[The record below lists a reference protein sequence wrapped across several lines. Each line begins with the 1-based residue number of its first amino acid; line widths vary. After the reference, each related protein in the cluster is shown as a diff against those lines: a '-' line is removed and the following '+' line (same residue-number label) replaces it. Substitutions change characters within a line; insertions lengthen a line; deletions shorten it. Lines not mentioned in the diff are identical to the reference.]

1 MTRQGIRRAAVAA
14 AVAVGVALAGCGGD
28 DAPSRQ
34 EFVAQANQVCER
46 HHARISQAA
55 SRVLAGGRLPSP
67 REFGRLARETIIPE
81 YTAQIEEL
89 RAVEPSEGEA
99 EEFRAWLDDSAQLR
113 ERLEQNP
120 AVIQN
125 PRMLEPVN
133 AQADQLGLAP
143 ECRIGPG

>member
-1 MTRQGIRRAAVAA
+1 MTRQGTRRAALAT
-14 AVAVGVALAGCGGD
+14 AVAVGVALGGCGD

-34 EFVAQANQVCER
+34 EFVADANEICKR
-46 HHARISQAA
+46 HHARISEAA

-67 REFGRLARETIIPE
+67 REFGELARETIIPE

-99 EEFRAWLDDSAQLR
+99 EEFRAWLDESAELR

-120 AVIQN
+120 TIIQN

-133 AQADQLGLAP
+133 AEVGQLGLAP